1 MQSVWHTVFHT
12 KANQIKTL
20 EVIEESVILSNNDF
34 FLNWPGNH
42 NAVEA
47 INTLKGKILGV
58 LPRCTIKDCKLQC
71 RE

>member
-1 MQSVWHTVFHT
+1 MRVLRNKWVLKIPMQSVWRTVFLK

-20 EVIEESVILSNNDF
+20 EVIEESAIPSNNDF

-47 INTLKGKILGV
+47 INTFKK
-58 LPRCTIKDCKLQC
+58 
-71 RE
+71 